1 MQRPPATS
9 RGGEATE
16 ATEATDPA
24 TATATRRGGFD
35 VYLMPMATLIVGLI
49 VTGALVLV
57 SHSQFVSNEKRLL
70 ALRVHD
76 ANAAVTGAL
85 SGVQTPLVSAAEVAD
100 ATNGNMAKFK
110 RFAAPLVGAVGSGRA
125 YNSLSLWRVN
135 SLASG
140 PVAVQGVPPVLAAQ
154 PSIAASFLASAA
166 RSPKLSVIGL
176 LKVPAPRLGYAFANP
191 GTTGGY
197 VVYAESA
204 LPANRH
210 SRLQSTS
217 AFTGLEYALYLGA
230 KQSPENLLVSNVT
243 HFPLRPPSHAETVP
257 FGNNALT
264 LAMSSPAPLAGALP
278 RDLPWIIAV
287 LGTLLSIAAAALTLR
302 LSQRRRGAED
312 LADRLEVIASE
323 NERLYAEQRGIAQT
337 LQHAM
342 LPDVLPQIPGMQ
354 SSARY
359 EAGEQG
365 VDVGGDWYDVI
376 DLDGRRLLLVVGDVS
391 GRGLHAATT
400 MASLRYAIRAYA
412 AQDDGP
418 PDILNKIG
426 RLVDVAESGQLA
438 TVLCAMVDP
447 EHRQLT
453 VTSAGHLPPLLISD
467 GEGRFVDVEVGLPIG
482 VEADALYRSTTVTVP
497 PSATVVAFTDGLV
510 ETRGESLDEGLE
522 RLRAAATRHHE
533 GLPELLGTLVTEL
546 VDGGSDD
553 DIAIVG
559 VRWTS

>member
-1 MQRPPATS
+1 VAA
-9 RGGEATE
+9 EAADSAE
-16 ATEATDPA
+16 
-24 TATATRRGGFD
+24 ATRRGGFD
-35 VYLMPMATLIVGLI
+35 AYWLPVATLIVGLV

-57 SHSQFVSNEKRLL
+57 SHSQFTSNEKRLL
-70 ALRVHD
+70 TLRVRD
-76 ANAAVTGAL
+76 AAAAVSGAL
-85 SGVQTPLVSAAEVAD
+85 SGVQTPLVSAAELAD
-100 ATNGNMAKFK
+100 ATNGDMAKFK
-110 RFAAPLVGAVGSGRA
+110 RLAAPLVGAPGTGHA
-125 YNSLSLWRVN
+125 YISLSLWRVN
-135 SLASG
+135 SLGSG
-140 PVAVQGVPPVLAAQ
+140 PVAVQGAAPVLAAQ
-154 PSIAASFLASAA
+154 PSSAAAFLASAA

-191 GTTGGY
+191 GTPGAF
-197 VVYAESA
+197 VVYAENA

-217 AFTGLEYALYLGA
+217 AFAGLDYALYLGT
-230 KQSPENLLVSNVT
+230 KQTPANLLVSNVT
-243 HFPLRPPSHAETVP
+243 HFPLPSPSHAETVP
-257 FGNNALT
+257 FGNNAIT
-264 LAMSSPAPLAGALP
+264 LAMSSRVPLAGALP

-302 LSQRRRGAED
+302 LTQRRRAAEE

-337 LQHAM
+337 LQHAL
-342 LPDVLPQIPGMQ
+342 LPDVLPQVGGVQ
-354 SSARY
+354 ASARY
-359 EAGEQG
+359 EAGEHG

-391 GRGLHAATT
+391 GRGLRAATT

-418 PDILNKIG
+418 TEILNKIS
-426 RLVDVAESGQLA
+426 RLVDVTKSGQLA
-438 TVLCAMVDP
+438 TVLCAMVDT
-447 EHRQLT
+447 EQRRLT
-453 VTSAGHLPPLLISD
+453 ITSAGHLPPLLISD
-467 GEGRFVDVEVGLPIG
+467 GAGQYVDTEVGPPIG
-482 VEADALYRSTTVTVP
+482 VDASTPYHSTTVTVP

-510 ETRGESLDEGLE
+510 EKRGESLDEGLE
-522 RLRAAATRHHE
+522 RLRETATRHHV

-546 VDGGSDD
+546 VNGRSED